1 LNSVDFYSYITT
13 VDYIKQYNPKIKLK
27 EKDLSLIHNKVNEC
41 NLRRLPVQKSK
52 VTEDFITYVKDK
64 FPDFDV
70 DALGKT

>member
-1 LNSVDFYSYITT
+1 LNSVDFYSYITI

-70 DALGKT
+70 DALCKT